1 MGGLQNE
8 MESGG
13 LWRSGNALR
22 AIATYLASG
31 HRAFQQVNH
40 TLSLLKTTRGQLCFL
55 ISVLMENTR

>member
-22 AIATYLASG
+22 AITTYLASG

-40 TLSLLKTTRGQLCFL
+40 TLSLFGVTRGQLCLL
-55 ISVLMENTR
+55 ISVLI

>member
-8 MESGG
+8 MESGR

-22 AIATYLASG
+22 AITTYLASG

-40 TLSLLKTTRGQLCFL
+40 F
-55 ISVLMENTR
+55 